1 VKKEKSEPQPI
12 KLIAANKKAR
22 FDYHI
27 LETVEAGI
35 VLTGAEIKSIRQG
48 GISIAESYVAPGE
61 DSLYLLNAHIKP
73 YSFSGAKE
81 YDPIRRRKLLL
92 KKSEI
97 DKLRG
102 RVETAGLTIV
112 PLQIYLKNGYAKVE
126 IALAKGKAA
135 PDKRQTQKNK
145 EGAREAARAMKQRH
159 RE

>member
-1 VKKEKSEPQPI
+1 MNKSKVENEGI

-27 LETVEAGI
+27 IETVEAGI
-35 VLTGAEIKSIRQG
+35 VLTGAEIKSVRAG

-61 DSLYLLNAHIKP
+61 DALYLLNAHIKP

-97 DKLRG
+97 DKFRG
-102 RVETAGLTIV
+102 RVEKAGLTIV
-112 PLQIYLKNGYAKVE
+112 PLQVYLKGGYAKVE

-135 PDKRQTQKNK
+135 PDKRQTQKRK
-145 EGAREAARAMKQRH
+145 DADREIARAVKGRGS
-159 RE
+159 

>member
-1 VKKEKSEPQPI
+1 MNKKTVKSEAV

-27 LETVEAGI
+27 IETVEAGI

-48 GISIAESYVAPGE
+48 GVSIAESYVAPGA

-73 YSFSGAKE
+73 YAFSGAKE

-92 KKSEI
+92 KQSEI
-97 DKLRG
+97 DRLRG
-102 RVETAGLTIV
+102 RVEKAGLTIV

-135 PDKRQTQKNK
+135 PDKRDTAKSK
-145 EGAREAARAMKQRH
+145 DAAREIARAMKRG
-159 RE
+159 RP